1 MNLAGKK
8 ILLGVSGGIAAYKSC
23 ELLRLLQKKGA
34 EVRVCMTEAAT
45 QFVAPLTFASL
56 SKCPVY
62 LKNGAVEA
70 RPFQHIDFPRWADL
84 YLVVPATANVIGKF
98 VYGIADDPVSL
109 CFMSCTGP
117 RFIAP
122 AMNVA
127 MYNSPA
133 VKRNLETLRSFENT
147 FVMDSP
153 AGELACGEVGKGR
166 LMEPA
171 EIVEYLETRDERRET
186 REGEGIGLSLRS
198 SPNYSAQSCQTPFAT
213 TLALDSCP
221 LASAEVSRS
230 RHSGLEPESSLHLQS
245 ASATPS
251 NGGHPLNAPESPAA
265 QFLQETALQDLPA
278 SGERVPRVL
287 ITAGRTEE
295 AIDPVR
301 YISNRSSGKTA
312 VAIAATF
319 LANGFDVSVV
329 AGPMEAEFP
338 GGVHITKIKSAC
350 DMHKAVLEQMKNV
363 DVLVHCAAVA
373 DYRPKVAATEKI
385 KDSRS
390 QLVLELEPNP
400 NILRDSVAQKRAD
413 QVIVGFALE
422 TDHFKEHATE
432 KLKKSGADALLL
444 NAPVAANS
452 GFGFD
457 DVRYT
462 LIRAAVSGDSRNVQ
476 DAGDSCNATEI
487 EIPEMKLGSK
497 IDLAQEIVDFTL
509 DKLKNA

>member
-127 MYNSPA
+127 MFNSPA

-166 LMEPA
+166 LLDPA
-171 EIVEYLETRDERRET
+171 EIVEYLEASNVTLNESRD
-186 REGEGIGLSLRS
+186 
-198 SPNYSAQSCQTPFAT
+198 C
-213 TLALDSCP
+213 
-221 LASAEVSRS
+221 
-230 RHSGLEPESSLHLQS
+230 LQS
-245 ASATPS
+245 VTLSETKGPVKSCTAQ
-251 NGGHPLNAPESPAA
+251 SPAA

-319 LANGFDVSVV
+319 LANGFDVNVV

-338 GGVHITKIKSAC
+338 GGVRVKKVKSAC
-350 DMHKAVLEQMKNV
+350 DMHKAVLEQMKNA

-390 QLVLELEPNP
+390 QLILELEPNP

-413 QVIVGFALE
+413 QVVIGFALE
-422 TDHFKEHATE
+422 TDHFKEHAAE

-444 NAPVAANS
+444 NAPVALNS

-457 DVRYT
+457 EVRYA
-462 LIRAAVSGDSRNVQ
+462 LIRANSRKAQESGDSRNAAEV
-476 DAGDSCNATEI
+476 
-487 EIPEMKLGSK
+487 EIPEMKMGSK
-497 IDLAQEIVDFTL
+497 IDLAQEIVDFSL
-509 DKLKNA
+509 DQLKNA

>member
-62 LKNGAVEA
+62 LKNGVMEA

-98 VYGIADDPVSL
+98 ACGIADDPVSL
-109 CFMSCTGP
+109 CFMSCTCP
-117 RFIAP
+117 RVIAP

-127 MYNSPA
+127 TYNSPA
-133 VKRNLETLRSFENT
+133 VKRNLAVLREFENT
-147 FVMDSP
+147 VVLESP
-153 AGELACGEVGKGR
+153 AGVLACGEVGQGR

-171 EIVEYLETRDERRET
+171 EIVSYLE
-186 REGEGIGLSLRS
+186 GASL
-198 SPNYSAQSCQTPFAT
+198 
-213 TLALDSCP
+213 P
-221 LASAEVSRS
+221 LASAACA
-230 RHSGLEPESSLHLQS
+230 

-251 NGGHPLNAPESPAA
+251 NGGHPRNAPVAPAIPVA
-265 QFLQETALQDLPA
+265 TDIPPSQDSTLP
-278 SGERVPRVL
+278 GYGKKVL

-350 DMHKAVLEQMKNV
+350 DMHKAVLEQMKNAN
-363 DVLVHCAAVA
+363 VLVHCAAVA

-390 QLVLELEPNP
+390 QLSLELEPNP

-422 TDHFKEHATE
+422 TDHFKEHAVE

-457 DVRYT
+457 EVRYT
-462 LIRAAVSGDSRNVQ
+462 LIRAAVP
-476 DAGDSCNATEI
+476 ANANAAQV
-487 EIPEMKLGSK
+487 EIPEMKMGSK
-497 IDLAQEIVDFTL
+497 IDLAQEIVDFSL

>member
-23 ELLRLLQKKGA
+23 ELLRLLQKNGA

-98 VYGIADDPVSL
+98 ACGIADDPVSL
-109 CFMSCTGP
+109 CFMSCTCP
-117 RFIAP
+117 RVIAP

-133 VKRNLETLRSFENT
+133 VKRNLAVLREFEDT
-147 FVMDSP
+147 VVLESP
-153 AGELACGEVGKGR
+153 AGELACGEVGQGR

-171 EIVEYLETRDERRET
+171 EIVAYLE
-186 REGEGIGLSLRS
+186 GASL
-198 SPNYSAQSCQTPFAT
+198 
-213 TLALDSCP
+213 P
-221 LASAEVSRS
+221 LASAACAS
-230 RHSGLEPESSLHLQS
+230 
-245 ASATPS
+245 SATPS
-251 NGGHPLNAPESPAA
+251 PRGSTPKTPDASVLKTPEPPPS
-265 QFLQETALQDLPA
+265 QDPTLP
-278 SGERVPRVL
+278 GYGNKVL

-338 GGVHITKIKSAC
+338 GGVHVTKIRSAC
-350 DMHKAVLEQMKNV
+350 DMHKAVLEQMKNAN
-363 DVLVHCAAVA
+363 VLVHCAAVA

-390 QLVLELEPNP
+390 QLILELEPNP

-422 TDHFKEHATE
+422 TDHFKEHAAE

-457 DVRYT
+457 EVRYV
-462 LIRAAVSGDSRNVQ
+462 LIRAAVPSKCAADPAN
-476 DAGDSCNATEI
+476 EI
-487 EIPEMKLGSK
+487 APQVEIPDMKMGSK

-509 DKLKNA
+509 DKLQNA

>member
-1 MNLAGKK
+1 MAMNLAGKK

-127 MYNSPA
+127 MFNSPA

-166 LMEPA
+166 LLDPA
-171 EIVEYLETRDERRET
+171 EIVAYLEASSV
-186 REGEGIGLSLRS
+186 ILSEAPRAKSKDL
-198 SPNYSAQSCQTPFAT
+198 QT
-213 TLALDSCP
+213 
-221 LASAEVSRS
+221 
-230 RHSGLEPESSLHLQS
+230 
-245 ASATPS
+245 
-251 NGGHPLNAPESPAA
+251 
-265 QFLQETALQDLPA
+265 LPA
-278 SGERVPRVL
+278 ENEVDPTLPGYGKKVL

-338 GGVHITKIKSAC
+338 GAVHVTKIKSAC
-350 DMHKAVLEQMKNV
+350 DMHKAVLEQMKNA

-400 NILRDSVAQKRAD
+400 NILRDSVAQKRAN

-422 TDHFKEHATE
+422 TDHFKEHAAE

-457 DVRYT
+457 EVRYT
-462 LIRAAVSGDSRNVQ
+462 LIRANSRNAQ
-476 DAGDSCNATEI
+476 NAAEV
-487 EIPEMKLGSK
+487 EIPEMKMGSK
-497 IDLAQEIVDFTL
+497 IDLAQEIVDFSL
-509 DKLKNA
+509 DQLKNA

>member
-62 LKNGAVEA
+62 LKNGAIEA

-98 VYGIADDPVSL
+98 ACGIADDPVSL

-133 VKRNLETLRSFENT
+133 VKRNLEVLRSFENT
-147 FVMDSP
+147 TVLESP
-153 AGELACGEVGKGR
+153 AGELACGEVGQGR

-171 EIVEYLETRDERRET
+171 EIVAFLETKDY
-186 REGEGIGLSLRS
+186 EGECL
-198 SPNYSAQSCQTPFAT
+198 
-213 TLALDSCP
+213 P
-221 LASAEVSRS
+221 LASAACAS
-230 RHSGLEPESSLHLQS
+230 
-245 ASATPS
+245 SATPS
-251 NGGHPLNAPESPAA
+251 PKGSTPKTPDASVLK
-265 QFLQETALQDLPA
+265 TAELLPA
-278 SGERVPRVL
+278 QDPTLPGYGKKVL

-338 GGVHITKIKSAC
+338 GAVHVTKIRSAC
-350 DMHKAVLEQMKNV
+350 DMHKAVLEQMKNA

-390 QLVLELEPNP
+390 QLILELEPNP
-400 NILRDSVAQKRAD
+400 NILRDSVAQKRSD

-422 TDHFKEHATE
+422 TDHFKEHAAE

-457 DVRYT
+457 EVRYT
-462 LIRAAVSGDSRNVQ
+462 LIRAAVPSKCVAVPAN
-476 DAGDSCNATEI
+476 ANATQV
-487 EIPEMKLGSK
+487 EIPEMKMGSK

>member
-62 LKNGAVEA
+62 LKNGAMEA
-70 RPFQHIDFPRWADL
+70 RPFQHIDFPRWADF

-127 MYNSPA
+127 MFNSPA

-166 LMEPA
+166 LLDPA
-171 EIVEYLETRDERRET
+171 EIVEYLEGASVMPDSVPASP
-186 REGEGIGLSLRS
+186 ISSASNSSLR
-198 SPNYSAQSCQTPFAT
+198 
-213 TLALDSCP
+213 
-221 LASAEVSRS
+221 AEY
-230 RHSGLEPESSLHLQS
+230 
-245 ASATPS
+245 
-251 NGGHPLNAPESPAA
+251 NGAKQSPAA
-265 QFLQETALQDLPA
+265 QYLQETALQDLPA
-278 SGERVPRVL
+278 FAHSEATSKRSEPIPQSGEATPSVPRVL

-338 GGVHITKIKSAC
+338 GGVHVTKIKSAR
-350 DMHKAVLEQMKNV
+350 DMHKAVLEQMKNA

-390 QLVLELEPNP
+390 QLILELEPNP

-413 QVIVGFALE
+413 QVIIGFALE
-422 TDHFKEHATE
+422 TDHFKEHAAE

-457 DVRYT
+457 EVRYT
-462 LIRAAVSGDSRNVQ
+462 LIRAAVPGDSRNVQ
-476 DAGDSCNATEI
+476 NASESQNATDV
-487 EIPEMKLGSK
+487 EIPEMKMGSK
-497 IDLAQEIVDFTL
+497 IDLAQEIVDFSL
-509 DKLKNA
+509 DKLKNV

>member
-62 LKNGAVEA
+62 LKNGAIEA

-171 EIVEYLETRDERRET
+171 EIVEYLEVSDVILNEAPRAKSKD
-186 REGEGIGLSLRS
+186 L
-198 SPNYSAQSCQTPFAT
+198 QT
-213 TLALDSCP
+213 
-221 LASAEVSRS
+221 
-230 RHSGLEPESSLHLQS
+230 
-245 ASATPS
+245 
-251 NGGHPLNAPESPAA
+251 
-265 QFLQETALQDLPA
+265 LPA
-278 SGERVPRVL
+278 EIEVDPTLPGYGKKVL

-338 GGVHITKIKSAC
+338 GAVHVTKIRSAC
-350 DMHKAVLEQMKNV
+350 DMHKAVLEQMKNA

-422 TDHFKEHATE
+422 TDHFKEHAAE

-457 DVRYT
+457 EVRYT
-462 LIRAAVSGDSRNVQ
+462 LIRASSRDAQNSGEV
-476 DAGDSCNATEI
+476 
-487 EIPEMKLGSK
+487 EIPEMKMGSK

>member
-62 LKNGAVEA
+62 LKNGAIEA

-98 VYGIADDPVSL
+98 ACGIADDPVSL
-109 CFMSCTGP
+109 CFMSCMCP
-117 RFIAP
+117 RLIAP

-133 VKRNLETLRSFENT
+133 VKRNLEVLRSFENT
-147 FVMDSP
+147 TVLESP
-153 AGELACGEVGKGR
+153 AGELACGEVGQGR

-171 EIVEYLETRDERRET
+171 EIVAYLE
-186 REGEGIGLSLRS
+186 GASL
-198 SPNYSAQSCQTPFAT
+198 
-213 TLALDSCP
+213 P
-221 LASAEVSRS
+221 LASVS
-230 RHSGLEPESSLHLQS
+230 SGIAIKKVGEPVEP
-245 ASATPS
+245 SATPS
-251 NGGHPLNAPESPAA
+251 PKGSTPKTPDASVLK
-265 QFLQETALQDLPA
+265 TAELLPA
-278 SGERVPRVL
+278 QDPTLPGYGKKVL

-338 GGVHITKIKSAC
+338 GAVHVTKIRSAC
-350 DMHKAVLEQMKNV
+350 DMHKAVLEQMKNA

-400 NILRDSVAQKRAD
+400 NILRDSVAQKRSD

-422 TDHFKEHATE
+422 TDHFKEHAAE

-457 DVRYT
+457 EVRYT
-462 LIRAAVSGDSRNVQ
+462 LIRAAVPSKCVAVPAN
-476 DAGDSCNATEI
+476 ANATQV
-487 EIPEMKLGSK
+487 EIPEMKMGSK

>member
-62 LKNGAVEA
+62 LKNGAMEA

-98 VYGIADDPVSL
+98 ACGIADDPVSL
-109 CFMSCTGP
+109 CFMSCSCP
-117 RFIAP
+117 RVIAP

-133 VKRNLETLRSFENT
+133 VKRNLEVLREFENT
-147 FVMDSP
+147 TVLESP
-153 AGELACGEVGKGR
+153 AGELACGEVGQGR
-166 LMEPA
+166 LMEPS
-171 EIVEYLETRDERRET
+171 EIVAYLE
-186 REGEGIGLSLRS
+186 GAS
-198 SPNYSAQSCQTPFAT
+198 Q
-213 TLALDSCP
+213 P
-221 LASAEVSRS
+221 LASAACAS
-230 RHSGLEPESSLHLQS
+230 
-245 ASATPS
+245 SATPS
-251 NGGHPLNAPESPAA
+251 SGGHPRNAPIPPAFPVA
-265 QFLQETALQDLPA
+265 QDLPP
-278 SGERVPRVL
+278 SQDPTLPGFGKKVL

-350 DMHKAVLEQMKNV
+350 DMHKAVLEQMKNA

-373 DYRPKVAATEKI
+373 DYRPKVTATEKI
-385 KDSRS
+385 KDSRR
-390 QLVLELEPNP
+390 QLILELEPNP
-400 NILRDSVAQKRAD
+400 NILRDSVAQKRPN
-413 QVIVGFALE
+413 QVVVGFALE
-422 TDHFKEHATE
+422 TDHFKEHAAE

-457 DVRYT
+457 EVRYT
-462 LIRAAVSGDSRNVQ
+462 LIRAAVHSECAASRN
-476 DAGDSCNATEI
+476 SNENASQV
-487 EIPEMKLGSK
+487 EIPEMKMGSK
-497 IDLAQEIVDFTL
+497 IDLAQEIVDFSL

>member
-1 MNLAGKK
+1 MNLGGKK

-70 RPFQHIDFPRWADL
+70 RPFQHIDFPRWADM

-127 MYNSPA
+127 MFNSPA

-171 EIVEYLETRDERRET
+171 EIVEYLEASDVILNET
-186 REGEGIGLSLRS
+186 VTLSETKGPVKS
-198 SPNYSAQSCQTPFAT
+198 CSAQ
-213 TLALDSCP
+213 
-221 LASAEVSRS
+221 
-230 RHSGLEPESSLHLQS
+230 
-245 ASATPS
+245 
-251 NGGHPLNAPESPAA
+251 SPAA

-338 GGVHITKIKSAC
+338 GSVHVTKIRSAC

-363 DVLVHCAAVA
+363 EVLVHCAAVA

-400 NILRDSVAQKRAD
+400 NILRDSVAQKRPG
-413 QVIVGFALE
+413 QVIIGFALE
-422 TDHFKEHATE
+422 TDHFKEHAAE

-457 DVRYT
+457 EVRYT
-462 LIRAAVSGDSRNVQ
+462 LIRANSRNAQ
-476 DAGDSCNATEI
+476 NAAEV
-487 EIPEMKLGSK
+487 EIPEMKMGSK
-497 IDLAQEIVDFTL
+497 IDLAQEIVDFSI
-509 DKLKNA
+509 DKLKNV

>member
-127 MYNSPA
+127 MFNSPA

-166 LMEPA
+166 LLDPA
-171 EIVEYLETRDERRET
+171 EIVEYLE
-186 REGEGIGLSLRS
+186 GACI
-198 SPNYSAQSCQTPFAT
+198 
-213 TLALDSCP
+213 P
-221 LASAEVSRS
+221 LASAACAS
-230 RHSGLEPESSLHLQS
+230 
-245 ASATPS
+245 SATPS
-251 NGGHPLNAPESPAA
+251 NGGHPRNAPESQAA
-265 QFLQETALQDLPA
+265 QYLQGTALQDLPA
-278 SGERVPRVL
+278 TGERVRRVL

-319 LANGFDVSVV
+319 LANGFDVNVV

-338 GGVHITKIKSAC
+338 GAVHVTKIKSAC
-350 DMHKAVLEQMKNV
+350 DMHKAVLEQMKNA

-422 TDHFKEHATE
+422 TDHFKEHAAE

-444 NAPVAANS
+444 NAPVASNS

-457 DVRYT
+457 EVRYT
-462 LIRAAVSGDSRNVQ
+462 LIRANSRNAQ
-476 DAGDSCNATEI
+476 NAAEV
-487 EIPEMKLGSK
+487 EIPEMKMGSK
-497 IDLAQEIVDFTL
+497 IDLAQEIVDFSL
-509 DKLKNA
+509 DQLKNA